1 MARMHR
7 LANASLNTRTAIS
20 VSRATWRLRSGRLPW
35 RSRRAERRR
44 RRRARASFLRGL
56 RPQPRRVLRR

>member
-7 LANASLNTRTAIS
+7 LANASLNTRTALS
-20 VSRATWRLRSGRLPW
+20 VSRGTWRLRSGRLPW

-44 RRRARASFLRGL
+44 RRARARFLRGL
-56 RPQPRRVLRR
+56 RPQPRPVLRR